1 MNLRISALEKV
12 ARIGCKYELSFLLYS
27 LWALPSGGFAE
38 GQLAVVFASGS
49 SIWSEGIQ
57 LGWET
62 GINRGSGLTNTA
74 CDAGGF

>member
-1 MNLRISALEKV
+1 M
-12 ARIGCKYELSFLLYS
+12 SFLFFFTHSGRS
-27 LWALPSGGFAE
+27 LLGGLAE